1 MPLTVSPATAA
12 DIPALSDIYMLAF
25 QDPIMLACFPRTPSI
40 RRWWDSHNTEAFMG
54 DPSARFIKVS
64 DGDKIIAYAKWI
76 VPAGPDERPTAS
88 RSSSNSSD
96 PNALPAWPD
105 DASKGLCDSFFGELV
120 KKRKEVMGERPH
132 YYLETLATLPE
143 HRDRGVASL
152 LIRWGLDRA
161 DSDGLE
167 AYVEASVVSAPIYEH
182 FGWRTS
188 SEVVTMEG
196 PYTELCMRRYPQ
208 PLRDRN
214 GAGA

>member
-1 MPLTVSPATAA
+1 
-12 DIPALSDIYMLAF
+12 
-25 QDPIMLACFPRTPSI
+25 
-40 RRWWDSHNTEAFMG
+40 MG

-132 YYLETLATLPE
+132 YCRSCFLRLAPTRKMLANVPISKDLETLATLPE